1 MTKIATKKYRLAIT
15 VSLIVGIFFVSCYPL
30 STGAIKWRI
39 HWDKDLLAS
48 KKAFLKDTVFVTE
61 KQPNI
66 ILIVADDLGLNDVSC
81 YGNSKVQTPNIDA
94 LAKEG
99 CAARRDMYRRLSVRL
114 LAVVFSPDDISS
126 AAVLKPSKWS
136 SIPPT

>member
-1 MTKIATKKYRLAIT
+1 MTKKATKKYKTAIT

-39 HWDKDLLAS
+39 HWDKNLLLS

-81 YGNSKVQTPNIDA
+81 YGS
-94 LAKEG
+94 
-99 CAARRDMYRRLSVRL
+99 YRLSLFCR
-114 LAVVFSPDDISS
+114 
-126 AAVLKPSKWS
+126 
-136 SIPPT
+136 